1 MSQDKYI
8 KRISGNKLFRAMAWV
23 ALVVIIGLVIATFIT
38 GITGSEYFMGCLVL
52 SIIVPVFVYVVLWF
66 GRILYNSANQDED
79 DQNTEAANKDS
90 SDKQ

>member
-23 ALVVIIGLVIATFIT
+23 ALIVIIGLIIATFIT
-38 GITGSEYFMGCLVL
+38 GITGSKYFMGCLVL
-52 SIIVPVFVYVVLWF
+52 SIIVPVFAYVVIWV
-66 GRILYNSANQDED
+66 GRLLYDSANKDEA
-79 DQNTEAANKDS
+79 QNTETAGKDS